1 LPNVERRLAIGER
14 SGYLINFPIKRIS
27 AVNIRITDA
36 SGQDLPKGSAI
47 YTTGNIPI
55 SYVGWDGMVYI
66 EQVAQLNNL
75 RIIRADNGTQ
85 CYSQFKLKTTEG
97 IQDAGTTVCR

>member
-1 LPNVERRLAIGER
+1 
-14 SGYLINFPIKRIS
+14 
-27 AVNIRITDA
+27 
-36 SGQDLPKGSAI
+36 
-47 YTTGNIPI
+47 I